1 MTSVDSNKVT
11 KVEVK
16 NENDISTSEVMETN
30 NDRNLTIST
39 AANVIE
45 ETVVS
50 SDLFA
55 YDPAKYSFC
64 KEKSIVNTLNVG
76 GTGAFRFMTKIKNG
90 VYGIAIWPDGTD
102 ADYESLVDEIEAAI
116 PECTQWSKRRPN
128 IGDFVFGQRVD
139 NTWVRGY
146 IICVLP
152 FLQLA
157 MIDEVKLVRVGHLAT
172 IESPLSD
179 MYAYTGICELT
190 DTTYKLEEYKD
201 YHFRVIG
208 RTDNEKPDE
217 FEVLILIGDSELRAT
232 IKPWIPMPEQL
243 GVPRTDVD
251 YGTTVLLT
259 AYRSHV
265 VMYVRPIDT
274 LGLARYNFIME
285 TVAKC
290 AETSEFLED
299 PYIGEFVL
307 AVRADGNYYR
317 GRVLTVKKESVEVL
331 FCDLACR
338 EDVDRKKIKIFPE
351 YLKKLGYCTSSI
363 VLQGVPKNV
372 PPLRSIINILDNL
385 VENKV
390 PLICTYD
397 GLPNMDGVYLKYPD
411 GDSVNNMICKCIDP
425 YRVKPSE

>member
-1 MTSVDSNKVT
+1 MASGESD
-11 KVEVK
+11 EILQIYD
-16 NENDISTSEVMETN
+16 EA
-30 NDRNLTIST
+30 NLTTYIVLPMNSDEDTNTST

-76 GTGAFRFMTKIKNG
+76 GAGAFRFMTKIKNG

-172 IESPLSD
+172 IEPPLSD

-190 DTTYKLEEYKD
+190 DTTYKLEEYED

-217 FEVLILIGDSELRAT
+217 FEVLILIGDSELKAT

-243 GVPRTDVD
+243 GVPYTDVD

-259 AYRSHV
+259 AYRSHI

-290 AETSEFLED
+290 AETSEFLEEPD
-299 PYIGEFVL
+299 IGQMAL
-307 AVRADGNYYR
+307 ALRDDGNYYR
-317 GRVLTVKKESVEVL
+317 ARVTTVDKERVEVL
-331 FCDLACR
+331 FDDLGCR
-338 EDVDRKKIKIFPE
+338 EYVDRKKIKIYPE
-351 YLKKLGYCTSSI
+351 YLKKLGYCISRI
-363 VLQGVPKNV
+363 LLQGVPKNV

-397 GLPNMDGVYLKYPD
+397 GIPSREGVYLKYPD
-411 GDSVNNMICKCIDP
+411 GESLNDMICKCLEP